1 MKKYIYAWK
10 SELVNEF
17 TTLNVSFDEP
27 EKAAQLVG
35 RDMKKDIKKIK
46 EGKEYKLFFVG
57 VLDDETGVIT
67 QDKVELIFDV
77 APLYAQVVALEAA
90 QKEKKDV

>member
-1 MKKYIYAWK
+1 MIKYIYAWK

-17 TTLNVSFDEP
+17 TSLHVTYDEP

-35 RDMKKDIKKIK
+35 RDFKKDIKKIK
-46 EGKEYKLFFVG
+46 EAKEYKLYFVG
-57 VLDDETGVIT
+57 TLDDETGVIK
-67 QDKVELIFDV
+67 QDKVEIIFDV

-90 QKEKKDV
+90 QKEEKDV